1 MTFYGPGGQAGSEQG
16 NVNVLR
22 ATREPCPVCG
32 HETGDCS
39 GGANPPESILL
50 LGTIPSLEDLQTV
63 YVDEDVY
70 GEQLIGDSTRVRFLL
85 AKKGSQISLRLARE
99 LGIF

>member
-1 MTFYGPGGQAGSEQG
+1 M
-16 NVNVLR
+16 
-22 ATREPCPVCG
+22 CG

-39 GGANPPESILL
+39 GGAEPPESILL
-50 LGTIPSLEDLQTV
+50 LGTIPSLEDSQTV

-70 GEQLIGDSTRVRFLL
+70 GEQLIGDTTRVRFLL
-85 AKKGSQISLRLARE
+85 AKKGSQISLKLARE